1 MISESSY
8 IELQPTSPSRRG
20 GPESNMPEFHK
31 GSGPWAQVWIAS
43 AVVFLS
49 TTSLPSEAADALAAE
64 TSVPRSAAE
73 STDSE
78 LPTVV
83 ITGSYLRRTDTETP
97 SPVQVISSADIEKS
111 GKVTLSD
118 VIRQVSADN
127 SGSLTQNFSGALA
140 GGASGISLRGLTL
153 DATLV
158 LLDGHRMAPYPLADD
173 GQRPFVDLSSLPMSI
188 VERVEVLKDGASAI
202 YGSDA
207 IAGVVNIITKR
218 DFHGFQLDADLGST
232 YKADGLT
239 QRVSALWGL
248 GDLQQD
254 GHNVYLNIEYHHQ
267 ASISQQDRGS
277 YLSNLDL
284 TPYGGPD
291 RRGGVVQ
298 QAFPNNGTFTVPGM
312 VAPQN
317 SVAAGD
323 PNAGYFLLPGCKP
336 QNLDPSGGCIWNI
349 NLYNKIQPRTEGLNV
364 AAHWTQTLF
373 DGWQSALAL
382 SWFDSQAEQY
392 RQSDAYSTGPVT
404 IPYTWVGSKG
414 LLVDQTDPATTGMVL
429 PANSPDNPFNPASPY
444 FAAASNYYG
453 ANFAGYIG
461 QPALLYAVLTDFPD
475 QQIRF
480 RTDVLRIAEDL
491 SGVIGGWD
499 ANLSLGYIRDATHAT
514 YIGFIRNSLL
524 SAALANGT
532 YRVGAN
538 AYLNPPSLYAQLAP
552 QTSDTATSELMY
564 VAARASRSLLSLPGG
579 PLGLAAGAE
588 ARYLKANNP
597 GEPYAT
603 DGDIIMDGSFYAQGS
618 QTVSAA
624 FVELSAPVFK
634 SLELDAAGRVDHY
647 NFPSTSFT
655 PKFGAKWTPL
665 TQIALR
671 GTYAKGFRAPGIAE
685 AGNSGTGSA
694 TTAPVDPLRCPFTN
708 KPSDCGFGYAAT
720 LSVGNPNLK
729 PEKSR
734 SYTIG
739 VVLEPL
745 KRMSLTFDYY
755 NIRRDDEIVPAPLGL
770 AAPVRGVQQPG
781 TDYPGPIIYYPQP
794 YVNAANSQTSG
805 YDAAMHV
812 EVPLNEWGNVAFS
825 LDANY
830 VITSDQTFFDPVNG
844 NATFHYAG
852 TAGPTAVGGAVGTP
866 RTRGSFS
873 TDWNRGPLAL
883 GATVYYRGVMK
894 GIDESVSGD
903 QCLQLSVDNP
913 HCYIASFTYL
923 DLYGKYQF
931 GDHLQLTGSV
941 ANVTNRIAPLN
952 TITYGGFN
960 YNPSLDQA
968 GAVGR
973 YFQLGLR
980 YRY

>member
-1 MISESSY
+1 MAPFRSVNGRRALAWTTFSLFVFGSSSHAAGAA
-8 IELQPTSPSRRG
+8 EVPAAD
-20 GPESNMPEFHK
+20 E
-31 GSGPWAQVWIAS
+31 
-43 AVVFLS
+43 LS
-49 TTSLPSEAADALAAE
+49 T
-64 TSVPRSAAE
+64 
-73 STDSE
+73 
-78 LPTVV
+78 VV
-83 ITGSYLRRTDTETP
+83 VTGSYIRRTDTETP
-97 SPVQVISSADIEKS
+97 SPVQVISAADIDKS
-111 GKVTLSD
+111 GKVSIAD

-188 VERVEVLKDGASAI
+188 VDRVEVLKDGASAI

-207 IAGVVNIITKR
+207 IAGVVNIITKK
-218 DFHGFQLDADLGST
+218 DFQGFQADADFGSS

-239 QRVSALWGL
+239 QRVSALWGT
-248 GDLQQD
+248 GDLKRD
-254 GHNVYLNIEYHHQ
+254 GHNLYLNVEYRHQ
-267 ASISQQDRGS
+267 ASIGQQDRGS

-298 QAFPNNGTFTVPGM
+298 QDFPNNGTFTVPGM
-312 VAPQN
+312 VAPQT
-317 SVAAGD
+317 SVQAGD
-323 PNAGYFLLPGCKP
+323 PNAGYFLLPGCAA

-349 NLYNKIQPRTEGLNV
+349 NQYNKIQPRTEGLNL
-364 AAHWTQTLF
+364 AAHWTQNLF
-373 DGWQSALAL
+373 DGWQSSLAV
-382 SWFDSQAEQY
+382 SWFNSQSEQY

-404 IPYTWVGSKG
+404 VPYTWVGSKG
-414 LLVDQTDPATTGMVL
+414 ALVDQTNPSSTTMVL
-429 PANSPDNPFNPASPY
+429 PANSLDNPFNPASPY
-444 FAAASNYYG
+444 FSAASDYYG
-453 ANFAGYIG
+453 ANFASYIG

-480 RTDVLRIAEDL
+480 STDVLRVAEDL
-491 SGVIGGWD
+491 SGTIAGWD
-499 ANLSLGYIRDATHAT
+499 TNFSIGYVRDATNAKYT
-514 YIGFIRNSLL
+514 GFIRNSLF
-524 SAALANGT
+524 SAALADGS

-538 AYLNPPSLYAQLAP
+538 AYLNSPSLYAQLAP

-564 VAARASRSLLSLPGG
+564 VSARASRMLLPLPGG
-579 PLGLAAGAE
+579 SLGLAAGAE

-603 DGDIIMDGSFYAQGS
+603 EGDIIMDGSFYAQGS

-624 FVELSAPVFK
+624 FVELSAPVLS
-634 SLELDAAGRVDHY
+634 SLEIDVAGRVDHY
-647 NFPSTSFT
+647 NFPSASFT
-655 PKFGAKWTPL
+655 PKAGFKWTPL
-665 TQIALR
+665 PQVALR
-671 GTYAKGFRAPGIAE
+671 GTFARGFRAPGISE

-739 VVLEPL
+739 VVLEPI
-745 KRMSLTFDYY
+745 KRMSFTFDYY

-770 AAPVRGVQQPG
+770 ADPVRGVQQPG

-794 YVNAANSQTSG
+794 YVNAANSHTSG
-805 YDAAMHV
+805 YDAAMRV
-812 EVPLNEWGNVAFS
+812 EVPLNQWGKLTFS

-830 VITSDQTFFDPVNG
+830 VIASDQTFVDPVNG
-844 NATFHYAG
+844 NSTFHYAG

-866 RTRGSFS
+866 RTRGSFT
-873 TDWNRGPLAL
+873 TDWTRGPLSI
-883 GATVYYRGVMK
+883 GATVNYRGVMK

-903 QCLQLSVDNP
+903 ECLQLSTDNP
-913 HCYIASFTYL
+913 HCYIASFTYV
-923 DLYGKYQF
+923 DAYGQYQF
-931 GDHLQLTGSV
+931 GDHVQVTGT
-941 ANVTNRIAPLN
+941 VTNLTNRLAPLN

>member
-1 MISESSY
+1 MAY
-8 IELQPTSPSRRG
+8 SRTAARPGVAVMAG
-20 GPESNMPEFHK
+20 GLFL
-31 GSGPWAQVWIAS
+31 GSGMGAAQAGDGAPPQQQTVPAPGAGNTS
-43 AVVFLS
+43 GDELS
-49 TTSLPSEAADALAAE
+49 T
-64 TSVPRSAAE
+64 
-73 STDSE
+73 
-78 LPTVV
+78 VV
-83 ITGSYLRRTDTETP
+83 VTGSYIRRTDTETP
-97 SPVQVISSADIEKS
+97 SPLQVISSADIEKS
-111 GKVTLSD
+111 GKVSISD
-118 VIRQVSADN
+118 VIRSISADN

-158 LLDGHRMAPYPLADD
+158 LVDGHRMAPYPLADD

-188 VERVEVLKDGASAI
+188 VDRVEVLKDGASAI

-207 IAGVVNIITKR
+207 IAGVVNVILKH
-218 DFHGFQLDADLGST
+218 DFQGLQVDTNLGSS
-232 YKADGLT
+232 YRGDGLT
-239 QRVSALWGL
+239 QRGSVLWGI
-248 GDLQQD
+248 GDLKEE
-254 GHNVYLNIEYHHQ
+254 GHNIYFNVEYHHQ
-267 ASISQQDRGS
+267 ASISQENRGS

-312 VAPQN
+312 VAPQYA
-317 SVAAGD
+317 VQAGD
-323 PNAGYFLLPGCKP
+323 PNAGYYLLPGCAP

-349 NLYNKIQPRTEGLNV
+349 NQYNKIQPRTEGLNLSGR
-364 AAHWTQTLF
+364 WTQTVA
-373 DGWQSALAL
+373 DGWQNALAV
-382 SWFDSQAEQY
+382 SWFNSQSEQY

-414 LLVDQTDPATTGMVL
+414 ALVDQTDPNSTTMVL
-429 PANSPDNPFNPASPY
+429 PATSPDNPFNPASPY
-444 FAAASNYYG
+444 FAAARAYYG
-453 ANFAGYIG
+453 ANFASYVG

-480 RTDVLRIAEDL
+480 STDVIRMVDDVT
-491 SGVIGGWD
+491 GNVGGWD
-499 ANLSLGYIRDATHAT
+499 VNFSLGYIRDATNAT

-538 AYLNPPSLYAQLAP
+538 ASLNSPSLYAQLAP
-552 QTSDTATSELMY
+552 QTGSTATSELGY
-564 VAARASRSLLSLPGG
+564 VSAGASRLLWSLPGG
-579 PLGLAAGAE
+579 PLGVAAGAE

-597 GEPYAT
+597 GEPYAPE
-603 DGDIIMDGSFYAQGS
+603 GDIIMDGSFYSHGS
-618 QTVSAA
+618 QSISAA
-624 FVELSAPVFK
+624 FVELSAPVLH

-655 PKFGAKWTPL
+655 PKFGVKWTPL
-665 TQIALR
+665 PQLAFR
-671 GTYAKGFRAPGIAE
+671 GTYARGFRAPGIAE

-694 TTAPVDPLRCPFTN
+694 TTAPVDPLRCPYTN

-720 LSVGNPNLK
+720 LSVGNANLK

-734 SYTIG
+734 SYTVG
-739 VVLEPL
+739 LVFEPL
-745 KRMSLTFDYY
+745 KKVNFTFDYY

-770 AAPVRGVQQPG
+770 QDPVRGVQQPG

-794 YVNAANSQTSG
+794 YVNAANSHTSG
-805 YDAAMHV
+805 YDAAMHI
-812 EVPLNEWGNVAFS
+812 EIPAGAWGKVTFS

-830 VITSDQTFFDPVNG
+830 VIASDQTFIDPVDG
-844 NATFHYAG
+844 NQTFHYAG

-866 RTRGSFS
+866 RTRGSFT
-873 TDWNRGPLAL
+873 TDWTRGPMSV
-883 GATVYYRGVMK
+883 GATVNYRGVMK
-894 GIDESVSGD
+894 GIDESVSGN
-903 QCLQLSVDNP
+903 QCLQLSPDNP

-923 DLYGKYQF
+923 DLYGQYFF
-931 GDHLQLTGSV
+931 GDHLQLTGNV
-941 ANVTNRIAPLN
+941 TNVTNRIAPLD
-952 TITYGGFN
+952 TVTYGGFN

-973 YFQLGLR
+973 FYEVGLR
-980 YRY
+980 YRF